1 MDRVGLRRLVAGV
14 TVCALLYLG
23 ATIVPTETS
32 QIASQFMCTLLL
44 NIFFVVAARWALL
57 YAPSSIFGT
66 FSGMQ
71 MSLMALLQL
80 ISSPAVSVVS
90 NAFFPGKSNSQTHLR
105 FVFVFAPW
113 EGVGDKQGEEV
124 EEGEGGVG
132 DKQGEEGVGIS
143 SRAAHGKAL
152 SSPTSGNIC
161 SPSST
166 FTTPSFAQF

>member
-1 MDRVGLRRLVAGV
+1 LLPACFGLPKLAVFAVALFNLRLRLRL
-14 TVCALLYLG
+14 C
-23 ATIVPTETS
+23 
-32 QIASQFMCTLLL
+32 C
-44 NIFFVVAARWALL
+44 FVFVRKRL
-57 YAPSSIFGT
+57 
-66 FSGMQ
+66 
-71 MSLMALLQL
+71 
-80 ISSPAVSVVS
+80 
-90 NAFFPGKSNSQTHLR
+90 